1 MESYRRHTQ
10 QPLRGEAPMS
20 RPSQSMNAP
29 VTPTTAESIVI
40 TRYRTIDVDGLKLFY
55 REAGASEA
63 PALLLLH
70 GFPTSSHMY
79 RDLIPALADR
89 YHVVAPDLPGFG
101 FTEAPERKRFK
112 YSFEHLAE
120 VIERFTEG
128 LGLDRYA
135 LYVFDYGAPIGFRLA
150 IRHPERI
157 TAVISQNGN
166 AYLQGLS
173 EGWNPIQAYWKEP
186 TPENRAALR
195 AFLKPEAT
203 EWQYRHGVPTPERL
217 SPDTWT
223 LDAALLARSGNDEI
237 QLDLFGDYQSNV
249 ALYPKFQ
256 EYFRTQRPPL
266 LAVWGKNDPFF
277 LPAGAEAF
285 RKDNPDAEVHLLDAG
300 HFALES
306 QGPVSVTAH
315 FFECERNSTMSKTIL
330 ITGASSGFGRI
341 TAEALARAGHT
352 VFASMRDP
360 TAKNRLHAQGL
371 RQQGIAVAELDIS
384 SDNSVD
390 QAVKEVLAEAGRIDV
405 LINNAGIASAG
416 ITEAFTANHVK
427 VVFNTNVV

>member
-1 MESYRRHTQ
+1 M
-10 QPLRGEAPMS
+10 P
-20 RPSQSMNAP
+20 RPSNPMNAP
-29 VTPTTAESIVI
+29 VTPATTESIAI

-89 YHVVAPDLPGFG
+89 YRVVAPDLPGFG
-101 FTEAPERKRFK
+101 FTEAHERKRFK
-112 YSFEHLAE
+112 YNFERLAE

-186 TPENRAALR
+186 TPEKRAALR

-203 EWQYRHGVPTPERL
+203 
-217 SPDTWT
+217 
-223 LDAALLARSGNDEI
+223 
-237 QLDLFGDYQSNV
+237 
-249 ALYPKFQ
+249 
-256 EYFRTQRPPL
+256 
-266 LAVWGKNDPFF
+266 
-277 LPAGAEAF
+277 
-285 RKDNPDAEVHLLDAG
+285 
-300 HFALES
+300 
-306 QGPVSVTAH
+306 
-315 FFECERNSTMSKTIL
+315 
-330 ITGASSGFGRI
+330 
-341 TAEALARAGHT
+341 
-352 VFASMRDP
+352 
-360 TAKNRLHAQGL
+360 
-371 RQQGIAVAELDIS
+371 
-384 SDNSVD
+384 
-390 QAVKEVLAEAGRIDV
+390 
-405 LINNAGIASAG
+405 
-416 ITEAFTANHVK
+416 
-427 VVFNTNVV
+427 